1 MASKCIVCENLTND
15 VCDLGMT
22 EIIDTSGL
30 DPALG
35 STGGMGDIRPSDK
48 LCISVYGSGVNIS
61 MMENNKQIIY
71 RSWVEKMKP
80 IKVVFL
86 KPIQKLNFTNAL
98 HHGTINWPCVGGGVQ
113 F

>member
-61 MMENNKQIIY
+61 WSITRRLFIDIEW
-71 RSWVEKMKP
+71 R
-80 IKVVFL
+80 L
-86 KPIQKLNFTNAL
+86 
-98 HHGTINWPCVGGGVQ
+98 
-113 F
+113 